1 MSIHHRVLGGL
12 YHPLRVAGAAGR
24 WLGKASANQL
34 RVLLYHD
41 ISPDEQTVLA
51 AQLQWLPRSWTFVS
65 ASRFAAMVTGRE
77 PVRGRHLLVTFDD
90 GFASNRVAAERVLN
104 PMEIPALFF
113 VVPEF
118 VSLTDRRDARA
129 FIARHIYPGAVAE
142 RLPEHWTNMDWTD
155 LAALAEQGH
164 TIGGHTGTHARLSQ
178 VNGAAELEREISAS
192 ADTIADRLGVAVEH
206 FAYPFGDIGSF
217 SAAAAAVARRR
228 YGFVHSGLRG
238 NNARG
243 VSPWAI
249 RRESAAGVNPV
260 SCGYEIFSD
269 HLLGAFLEGGADY
282 HYASAR
288 AQLDA
293 WAMAAA
299 PEGVI

>member
-12 YHPLRVAGAAGR
+12 YHPLRMAGPARRWMGR
-24 WLGKASANQL
+24 ASANQL

-41 ISPDEQTVLA
+41 VSPGEQPALA
-51 AQLQWLPRSWTFVS
+51 AQLQWLSRSWTFVS
-65 ASRFAAMVTGRE
+65 ASRFAAMVTGSE
-77 PVRGRHLLVTFDD
+77 PVLGRHLLVTFDD
-90 GFASNRVAAERVLN
+90 GFASNRVTAERVLN
-104 PMEIPALFF
+104 PMKIPALFF

-129 FIARHIYPGAVAE
+129 FIARHIYPGAVPE
-142 RLPEHWTNMDWTD
+142 RLPEHWTNMGWTD
-155 LAALAEQGH
+155 LAALTEQGH
-164 TIGGHTGTHARLSQ
+164 AIGGHTGTHARLSE
-178 VNGAAELEREISAS
+178 VRGAADLEREISAS
-192 ADTIADRLGVAVEH
+192 ADTIAERLGIAVDH

-228 YGFVHSGLRG
+228 YRFVYSGLRG
-238 NNARG
+238 NNASG

-260 SCGYEIFSD
+260 SCGYEIFSN

-293 WAMAAA
+293 WATAGAT
-299 PEGVI
+299 EGVI